1 MTIIYNI
8 DEHSGII
15 NETNNPE
22 IHHKECLQD
31 LEHFKDF
38 VDNESKD
45 AEIELNYYLS
55 KEKAISSL
63 INKLEDKLNIL
74 KNIKEVINNNID
86 KKINKIEEYINRV
99 KDNPPVFKYEGYRL
113 HKPYLD
119 KDIHKFLNIKQFKD
133 FYITLVTSR
142 IG

>member
-1 MTIIYNI
+1 VTIIYNI

-22 IHHKECLQD
+22 IHHKECLRD
-31 LEHFKDF
+31 LEHFKYF

-45 AEIELNYYLS
+45 AEIELNYYLY

-86 KKINKIEEYINRV
+86 KKINKIEEYINKV

-119 KDIHKFLNIKQFKD
+119 KDIHKFLNIKHFKD